1 VSEKRIFNKINIE
14 NYRVQEVNMYKS
26 IKEMLPFNV
35 KRNIKRLLL
44 REELELPGVLDGF
57 NSKIET
63 IFDIGANVGNVS
75 LNFLQQFPNATVYSF
90 EPSQKTFNLLQETLK
105 GTNYTE
111 RSRKFK
117 LGFYDKETEASL
129 NITSF
134 NGANSL
140 IDITEE
146 YHAMNPHIQ
155 KLDSEV
161 IELMRL
167 DDFVER
173 EKIEHID
180 LVKID
185 VEGVEKQVLL
195 GGKKTFSTKVDAVLM
210 EISFIRHHRETGE
223 YIELFK
229 LMHELGFSPAK
240 IYDVAHAEDEI
251 KWKLAQFDCVFKKIK

>member
-1 VSEKRIFNKINIE
+1 MF
-14 NYRVQEVNMYKS
+14 KS
-26 IKEMLPFNV
+26 IKEMIPFNV
-35 KRNIKRLLL
+35 KRNLRRLLL
-44 REELELPGVLDGF
+44 RAELELPGVLDGF
-57 NSKIET
+57 NPKIKT

-90 EPSQKTFNLLQETLK
+90 EPSQKTFNLLQETLNGDSYK
-105 GTNYTE
+105 D

-117 LGFYDKETEASL
+117 LGFYDKETEALL

-140 IDITEE
+140 MDITEE

-155 KLDSEV
+155 KLESEM

-167 DDFVER
+167 DDFIER
-173 EKIEHID
+173 ERIEQID

-195 GGKKTFSTKVDAVLM
+195 GGKKTFSNKVDAVLM
-210 EISFIRHHRETGE
+210 EISFIRHHRDEGE

-229 LMHELGFSPAK
+229 LMHEFGFAPAK
-240 IYDVAHAEDEI
+240 IYDIAHAENEN